1 MKPGVAATPDRER
14 QPEEPPPRRHPDA
27 DQQPPT
33 LPSQQ
38 PRWQRADPEPDQ
50 EGDHRPA
57 EDEEENARPHT
68 RPDLPFSRPSPLAG
82 RDL

>member
-27 DQQPPT
+27 DQKSPP
-33 LPSQQ
+33 PSQQ
-38 PRWQRADPEPDQ
+38 PLRPPADPEPDQ
-50 EGDHRPA
+50 GGDHRPA

-68 RPDLPFSRPSPLAG
+68 RPDLPFSRPSPIAG